1 MKIVRFQRGDV
12 VVYGLL
18 EGEAV
23 RPVTGDIFGQWQA
36 EDTTLPLSSVAL
48 LAPCVPS
55 KAVCVGL
62 NYHDHAREMHE
73 ALPESPL
80 LFIKPPT
87 TVIGPG
93 AGIVYPD
100 ISHELHYE
108 AELAVVIGRRAK
120 HVTADQAHKYILG
133 YTCANDV
140 TARDIQRHDVQW
152 TRGKSFDTF
161 LPLGPAI
168 VTDINVDDLGIQ
180 LFLNEQRRQ
189 NSNTRELIFKV
200 PVLVE
205 FITQVM
211 TLEPGD
217 VILTGT
223 SSGVGPMQVGDTV
236 TVAIDNIGR
245 LTNHIVAP

>member
-12 VVYGLL
+12 VAYGLL

-93 AGIVYPD
+93 AGIVYPA